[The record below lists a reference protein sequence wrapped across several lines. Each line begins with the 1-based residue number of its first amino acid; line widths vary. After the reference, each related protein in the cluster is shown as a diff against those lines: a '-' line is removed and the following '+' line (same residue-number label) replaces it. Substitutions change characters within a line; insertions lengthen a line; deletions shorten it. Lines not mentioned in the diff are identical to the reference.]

1 MQFWGYRRSDGRVG
15 IRNHVVVMPGA
26 VCSSVAAKRIA
37 NQVENTVYLYNPN
50 GCGQGTADSERT
62 LEVLSGLL
70 ANPNV
75 FGALVVGM
83 GCETLQGERY
93 LRAVAAKASG
103 KPISYISIQQE
114 GGLQRTVAR
123 GAAIVRDLMNRATE
137 LRREPCDISELMLG
151 LECGGSDPTSGLS
164 ANVVL
169 GEVSDR
175 LVDLGGT
182 VVFSE
187 TSEAIGA
194 ENVLRER
201 GATKEIGDAIYCA
214 IRNKDV
220 EFRKR
225 GEDIRDSNP
234 SPGNLR
240 SGISTL
246 EEKSLGC
253 IRKSG
258 THVITG
264 YFRYGELVTGKG
276 VTFMETA
283 SYDAISTVAEIA
295 GGCQAVMFTTGLGT
309 PMGCAIAPVIKITG
323 NRDTYARLTDILDF
337 DTSATLW
344 GERTAQE
351 VADKLIRCLVGV
363 CNGRLCRAEQNGA
376 DVLVIDQHFMGS

>member
-1 MQFWGYRRSDGRVG
+1 MQFWGYRRPDGRVG
-15 IRNHVVVMPGA
+15 IRNHVVVMPGV
-26 VCSSVAAKRIA
+26 VCSSVAARQIA
-37 NQVENTVYLYNPN
+37 GQVRNAVYLYNPN

-75 FGALVVGM
+75 YGALLVGM
-83 GCETLQGERY
+83 GCETLQEERY
-93 LRAVAAKASG
+93 LRAIAAKAPG
-103 KPISYISIQQE
+103 KPVYYISLQRE
-114 GGLQRTVAR
+114 GGLRRTVAR
-123 GAAIVRDLMNRATE
+123 GTALVRELMDRAMQ

-194 ENVLRER
+194 ENVLRAR
-201 GATKEIGDAIYCA
+201 GASREIGEAIYRA
-214 IRNKDV
+214 IRRKDKA
-220 EFRKR
+220 FRQR

-240 SGISTL
+240 SGITTL

-258 THVITG
+258 TRAITG
-264 YFRYGELVTGKG
+264 FFQYGEPIVGKG
-276 VTFMETA
+276 VVFMETA
-283 SYDAISTVAEIA
+283 SYDAISTAAEIA
-295 GGCQAVMFTTGLGT
+295 GGCQAVVFTTGLGT

-337 DTSATLW
+337 DTSATLR
-344 GERTAQE
+344 GERTTQE
-351 VADKLIRCLVGV
+351 VADDLMRCLADV
-363 CNGRLCRAEQNGA
+363 CNGRLCKAERNEA
-376 DVLVIDQHFMGS
+376 DVLVIDQHCMGS

>member
-1 MQFWGYRRSDGRVG
+1 MQFWGYRRPDGRVG
-15 IRNHVVVMPGA
+15 IRNHVVVMPGV
-26 VCSSVAAKRIA
+26 VCSSVAARQIA
-37 NQVENTVYLYNPN
+37 GQVRNAVYLYNPN
-50 GCGQGTADSERT
+50 GCGQGIADSERT

-75 FGALVVGM
+75 YGALVVGT

-93 LRAVAAKASG
+93 LQAIAAKAPG
-103 KPISYISIQQE
+103 KPVFHISLQQE

-123 GAAIVRDLMNRATE
+123 GAAIVQELMNQAME

-194 ENVLRER
+194 ENVLRAR
-201 GATKEIGDAIYCA
+201 GASQEIGEAICRA
-214 IRNKDV
+214 IRSKD
-220 EFRKR
+220 ETFRQR
-225 GEDIRDSNP
+225 GEDIRNSNP

-240 SGISTL
+240 SGITTL

-253 IRKSG
+253 VRKSG
-258 THVITG
+258 TRPITG
-264 YFRYGELVTGKG
+264 CFRYGEPVTGKG
-276 VTFMETA
+276 VAFMETA
-283 SYDAISTVAEIA
+283 SYDAISTAAEIA
-295 GGCQAVMFTTGLGT
+295 GGCQAVVFTTGLGT
-309 PMGCAIAPVIKITG
+309 PMGCAVAPVIKITG
-323 NRDTYARLTDILDF
+323 NRDTYTRLTDILDF
-337 DTSATLW
+337 DTSATLR
-344 GERTAQE
+344 GERAPGE
-351 VADKLIRCLVGV
+351 VADDLMHCLVDV
-363 CNGRLCRAEQNGA
+363 CSGRLCKAEQNGA
-376 DVLVIDQHFMGS
+376 DVLVIDQHGMGS